1 MRGPGCCVLRVWP
14 PLEHLLRA
22 RTAVIRGMPHPEPL
36 LRERLK
42 SALARAFGA
51 EYRDTDPLLR
61 RSERADFQVNVAM
74 SLGKALRRPP
84 REVAQALLAELDVS
98 DLCGPG
104 GVEVAGPGFINLTL
118 QDDVLARALGEMLAD
133 AALGIAKAEQRE
145 VCVVDYGS
153 PNIAKEMHAGH
164 LRSSIIGD
172 TLCRVLAF
180 RGHDVIRQNHIGDW
194 GTPFGMLL
202 EHLLDV
208 QQQGAAGLDPS
219 AITEFYQAARTKFD
233 ADPSFADRARARVVR
248 LQSGEPETLA
258 LWAEFVESSKRYM
271 TTVFERLGVE
281 LVDADVRGESFF
293 NDKLPGIAAELEA
306 RGIAVV
312 NEGALCV
319 FPPGFVGREG
329 EPLPL
334 IVRKKDGGFG
344 YAATD
349 LAAIRYRHEVLGGT
363 RLLYVIGAPQQQHL
377 AMVFAVAKMAGWL
390 TPPTRAEHVAFGS
403 VLGEDRKKLASRSGE
418 SVKLIELLDEAVER
432 AHQAVLEKNP
442 DLPEEERLRVARQ
455 VGIGAVKYADLSSD
469 RIKDYVFDWKRMVA
483 FEGNTG
489 PYLQYAHARIH
500 SIFRKAGG
508 ETEGGA
514 IRIAAPAERAL
525 ALELLAFGRALEDVE
540 TTLEPHKLCGYLY
553 GLASSFS
560 SFFEACPVLKAEPAE
575 RASRLAL
582 CQVTAR
588 TLATGLNLLG
598 IAAPERM

>member
-1 MRGPGCCVLRVWP
+1 
-14 PLEHLLRA
+14 
-22 RTAVIRGMPHPEPL
+22 MPHPEPL

-51 EYRDTDPLLR
+51 EYRETDPLLR

-84 REVAQALLAELDVS
+84 RDVAQALLAELDVS
-98 DLCGPG
+98 DLCGPN

-133 AALGIAKAEQRE
+133 SALGIAKAEPRE

-180 RGHDVIRQNHIGDW
+180 RGHEVIRQNHIGDW

-219 AITEFYQAARTKFD
+219 AITEFYQAARAKFD

-258 LWAEFVESSKRYM
+258 LWAEFVASSKRYM

-281 LVDADVRGESFF
+281 LVDSDVRGESFF
-293 NDKLPGIAAELEA
+293 NDKLPGIAAELEE
-306 RGIAVV
+306 RGLAVV
-312 NEGALCV
+312 DKGALCV
-319 FPPGFVGREG
+319 FPPGFVSREG

-500 SIFRKAGG
+500 SIFRNADGEAGVG
-508 ETEGGA
+508 T
-514 IRIAAPAERAL
+514 IQIAAPAERGL
-525 ALELLAFGRALEDVE
+525 ALELLGFGRALEEVE
-540 TTLEPHKLCGYLY
+540 ATLEPHKLCGYLY

-560 SFFEACPVLKAEPAE
+560 SFFVACPVLKAEPAE

>member
-1 MRGPGCCVLRVWP
+1 MLEDLLRVGT
-14 PLEHLLRA
+14 E
-22 RTAVIRGMPHPEPL
+22 VISDMPHPELL
-36 LRERLK
+36 LRSRLK
-42 SALARAFGA
+42 SALALAFGA
-51 EYRDTDPLLR
+51 QYQDTDPLLR
-61 RSERADFQVNVAM
+61 RSDRADYQVNVAM
-74 SLGKALRRPP
+74 SLGKALGRPP
-84 REVAQALLAELDVS
+84 REVAQQLLAKLELG
-98 DLCGPG
+98 DLCPAEGIA
-104 GVEVAGPGFINLTL
+104 VAGPGFINLTL
-118 QDDVLARALGEMLAD
+118 RDDVLDQALGEMLAD
-133 AALGIAKAEQRE
+133 ADLGVAEAELRD

-172 TLCRVLAF
+172 TLCRVLEF
-180 RGHDVIRQNHIGDW
+180 RGHQVIRQNHIGDW

-202 EHLLDV
+202 EQLLDV
-208 QQQGAAGLDPS
+208 QQEGAAGLDPS
-219 AITEFYQAARTKFD
+219 AITEFYQAARVKFD
-233 ADPSFADRARARVVR
+233 SDPSFADRARARVVL
-248 LQSGEPETLA
+248 LQAGDPATLA
-258 LWAEFVESSKRYM
+258 LWAAFVDSSKRYM
-271 TTVFERLGVE
+271 AAVFERLGLE

-293 NDKLPGIAAELEA
+293 NDQLPNIAAELEA
-306 RGIAVV
+306 RGLAVV
-312 NEGALCV
+312 DDGALCV
-319 FPPGFVGREG
+319 FPPGFLGRDG
-329 EPLPL
+329 ERLPL

-363 RLLYVIGAPQQQHL
+363 RLLYVIGAQQQQHL

-390 TPPTRAEHVAFGS
+390 LPPTRAEHVAFGS
-403 VLGEDRKKLASRSGE
+403 VLGEDRKKLASRGGE

-442 DLPEEERLRVARQ
+442 DLSEAERRSVARQ

-508 ETEGGA
+508 EPGTGA

-525 ALELLAFGRALEDVE
+525 ALELLSFGRALEEVE
-540 TTLEPHKLCGYLY
+540 ATLEPHKLCGYLY
-553 GLASSFS
+553 QLASSFS
-560 SFFEACPVLKAEPAE
+560 SFFEACPVLKAEPVE

-588 TLATGLNLLG
+588 TLATGLTLLG

>member
-1 MRGPGCCVLRVWP
+1 
-14 PLEHLLRA
+14 
-22 RTAVIRGMPHPEPL
+22 MPHPEPL
-36 LRERLK
+36 LRARLK

-61 RSERADFQVNVAM
+61 RSDRADFQVNVAM

-84 REVAQALLAELDVS
+84 RDVAQALLAELDVS
-98 DLCGPG
+98 DLCGPN

-133 AALGIAKAEQRE
+133 EALGIAKAEPRE

-219 AITEFYQAARTKFD
+219 AITEFYQAARAKFD

-281 LVDADVRGESFF
+281 LVDSDVRGESFF
-293 NDKLPGIAAELEA
+293 NDKLPGIAAELEQ

-442 DLPEEERLRVARQ
+442 DLPEDERLRVARQ

-508 ETEGGA
+508 ETGA
-514 IRIAAPAERAL
+514 GTIQIAAPAERAL
-525 ALELLAFGRALEDVE
+525 ALELLAFGRALEEVE
-540 TTLEPHKLCGYLY
+540 ATLEPHKLCGYLY

>member
-1 MRGPGCCVLRVWP
+1 
-14 PLEHLLRA
+14 
-22 RTAVIRGMPHPEPL
+22 MPHPEL
-36 LRERLK
+36 VLRDRLK
-42 SALARAFGA
+42 SALALAFGA
-51 EYRDTDPLLR
+51 QYQDSDPLLR
-61 RSERADFQVNVAM
+61 RSDRADYQVNVAM
-74 SLGKALRRPP
+74 SLGKALGRPP
-84 REVAQALLAELDVS
+84 RDVAAQLLAKLELG
-98 DLCGPG
+98 DLCAAQ
-104 GVEVAGPGFINLTL
+104 GVTVAGPGFINLSL
-118 QDDVLARALGEMLAD
+118 RNEVLDRALAEMLSQAN
-133 AALGIAKAEQRE
+133 LGVAKAATPD

-172 TLCRVLAF
+172 TLCRVLEF
-180 RGHDVIRQNHIGDW
+180 LGHRVIRQNHIGDW

-202 EHLLDV
+202 EQLLDLR
-208 QQQGAAGLDPS
+208 QEGAAGLDPS
-219 AITEFYQAARTKFD
+219 AISDFYRAARVKFD
-233 ADPSFADRARARVVR
+233 SDSSFADRARSRVVL
-248 LQSGEPETLA
+248 LQAGDPATLG
-258 LWAEFVESSKRYM
+258 LWAAFVASSKTYM
-271 TTVFERLGVE
+271 TAVFARLGVQ

-293 NDKLPGIAAELEA
+293 NDQLQGIAAELEA

-312 NEGALCV
+312 DDGALCV
-319 FPPGFVGREG
+319 FPPGFQGREG

-344 YAATD
+344 YGATD
-349 LAAIRYRHEVLGGT
+349 LAALRYRHEVLGGT
-363 RLLYVIGAPQQQHL
+363 RLLYVVGAPQQQHL

-390 TPPTRAEHVAFGS
+390 LPPKRAEHVAFGS

-432 AHQAVLEKNP
+432 AYQAVLEKNP
-442 DLPEEERLRVARQ
+442 DLPEAERLSVARQ

-500 SIFRKAGG
+500 SIFRKAGSDAG
-508 ETEGGA
+508 GGA
-514 IRIAAPAERAL
+514 IVIAAPAERAL

-540 TTLEPHKLCGYLY
+540 ATLEPHKLCGYLY

-560 SFFEACPVLKAEPAE
+560 SFFEACPVLKAEPVE

-582 CQVTAR
+582 CRLTAR
-588 TLATGLNLLG
+588 TLATGLTLLG
-598 IAAPERM
+598 IEAPERM